1 MKRPWPSTFV
11 EIPDRTQH
19 LPTSQGGGL
28 PPER

>member
-1 MKRPWPSTFV
+1 MAV
-11 EIPDRTQH
+11 DLDDIPDGTQH